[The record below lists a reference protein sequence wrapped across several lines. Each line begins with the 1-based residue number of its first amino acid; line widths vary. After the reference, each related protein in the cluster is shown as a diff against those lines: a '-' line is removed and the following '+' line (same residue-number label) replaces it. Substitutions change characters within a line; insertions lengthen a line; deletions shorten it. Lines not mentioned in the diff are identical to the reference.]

1 MRKLRALQSKAAPKN
16 SLLPTIESS
25 NPELAR
31 ALLLLAMH
39 ESAENHRLAASAYRK
54 AGVLDFAYRHFQR
67 AVVLEPCDGVS
78 YDGMA
83 RLWRDWGMPD
93 LALSDVHRALN
104 CTEKSAEIY
113 NTLGTILESL
123 GQPRSAERAYRSAVG
138 AQPARH
144 VRAEQPVLP
153 PDDVQATRPPRAASA
168 RRHSRSTRTS
178 PPHGTTS
185 RSWRRS
191 AGTWWSAEKRLRE
204 RPGKRRLAL
213 QRWRPASHRAAVCR
227 GGARVRPGGG
237 GTTFVDHRAPAIRAG
252 ASGRASGGAEQ

>member
-1 MRKLRALQSKAAPKN
+1 MWRASACAAREGRFASRFVKPGEPTATYDDPTAPAQKPTLSEYVRKLRALQSKAAPKN

-39 ESAENHRLAASAYRK
+39 ESPENHRLAAAAYRK

-67 AVVLEPCDGVS
+67 AVVLDRCDAVS

-104 CTEKSAEIY
+104 CSRNSAEIY

-123 GQPRSAERAYRSAVG
+123 GQPAGAEQAYRSAV
-138 AQPARH
+138 ALNPH
-144 VRAEQPVLP
+144 
-153 PDDVQATRPPRAASA
+153 ATFALNNLCYLKLIGEDAAS
-168 RRHSRSTRTS
+168 SRSLLPGS
-178 PPHGTTS
+178 PGD
-185 RSWRRS
+185 RS
-191 AGTWWSAEKRLRE
+191 EL
-204 RPGKRRLAL
+204 
-213 QRWRPASHRAAVCR
+213 
-227 GGARVRPGGG
+227 
-237 GTTFVDHRAPAIRAG
+237 RAG
-252 ASGRASGGAEQ
+252 AQQPRSR